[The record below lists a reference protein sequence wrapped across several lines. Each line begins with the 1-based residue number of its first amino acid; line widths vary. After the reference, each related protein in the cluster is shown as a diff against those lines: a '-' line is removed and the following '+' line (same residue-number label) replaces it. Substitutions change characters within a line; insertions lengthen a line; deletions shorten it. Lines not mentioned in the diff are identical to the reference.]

1 MQSENRPLTRATASS
16 EDAARWLRFD
26 RAVQKMKALHADIPA
41 HELQA
46 EIDEACAAARQE
58 MGPWVDDSRKERS

>member
-1 MQSENRPLTRATASS
+1 MQDEDRPLIRETPST

-41 HELQA
+41 QALQA
-46 EIDEACAAARQE
+46 EIDKACIAARLE
-58 MGPWVDDSRKERS
+58 IGPWVADRKERS